1 MMIEVLAIAMVMI
14 GEEAIATGIVA
25 GEVIA
30 MVTESHMIAG
40 TVAMVADMETEI
52 RVETMAE
59 VATVTETGEG
69 LIVPS
74 LGGMETDQNHP
85 ILSPLGMTRMAL
97 QGIHS
102 VIMTE

>member
-1 MMIEVLAIAMVMI
+1 MMIEVLAIAMVTI
-14 GEEAIATGIVA
+14 GEEAID
-25 GEVIA
+25 
-30 MVTESHMIAG
+30 MIAG